1 MRLVTKSQGICI
13 EANYPAN
20 TTDMNALTFF
30 MDDIKMKPKKLV
42 YGVGT
47 NDADYAVQQNT
58 KSVSQLTKAVVLL
71 SKSSLLGGL
80 FIMPIS
86 QN

>member
-30 MDDIKMKPKKLV
+30 MGSIRMTKDQKKALKEFDAQQERLEQQLKALLERRRELININQLNEKV
-42 YGVGT
+42 GV
-47 NDADYAVQQNT
+47 
-58 KSVSQLTKAVVLL
+58 K
-71 SKSSLLGGL
+71 
-80 FIMPIS
+80 
-86 QN
+86 